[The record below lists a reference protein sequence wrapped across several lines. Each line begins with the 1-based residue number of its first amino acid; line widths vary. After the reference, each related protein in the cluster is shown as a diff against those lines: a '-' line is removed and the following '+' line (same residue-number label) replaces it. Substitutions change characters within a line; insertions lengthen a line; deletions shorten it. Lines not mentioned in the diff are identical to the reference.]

1 MHVKSRTLRK
11 QSLRHSASL
20 LRLDSSCEKLI
31 AISVCHRPP
40 VKQLCKVMQGTEAF
54 FRGWSPVHAMLLC
67 GGLRVC
73 VRTCFC
79 PHKLNETI

>member
-31 AISVCHRPP
+31 AISVCHPPP
-40 VKQLCKVMQGTEAF
+40 VKQLCKVMQGKEAF
-54 FRGWSPVHAMLLC
+54 FRG
-67 GGLRVC
+67 
-73 VRTCFC
+73 
-79 PHKLNETI
+79 